1 MRVRTA
7 LLFACGFA
15 LAACSDDPTAPKA
28 NSGALSFSY
37 TGAGASSSAT
47 FSADGSAPSLAG
59 ETLGD
64 NPWALGFYDVG
75 TSSTI
80 VTAVTP
86 KTSTTWDVSFVQ
98 IDRTT
103 VGTSSIDTGCDF
115 NASSC
120 TGVVIFFGLEG
131 TESTNF
137 DSGFTY
143 MCALATGTVNVT
155 TASATNIAG
164 TFSGSG
170 SCVNAAGDETPF
182 TIANGTFNVSVGQ
195 VPN

>member
-15 LAACSDDPTAPKA
+15 LAACSDDPTSPRPNA
-28 NSGALSFSY
+28 GDLSYSY
-37 TGAGASSSAT
+37 TGAGATASAT
-47 FSADGSAPSLAG
+47 FSANGSAPDLAG
-59 ETLGD
+59 QSFGT

-80 VTAVTP
+80 VTAVNP
-86 KTSTTWDVSFVQ
+86 KTSTTWDVSLVQ

-103 VGTSSIDTGCDF
+103 VGTSSIDSGCDF
-115 NASSC
+115 DASSC
-120 TGVVIFFGLEG
+120 TGVVIFFGLQG
-131 TESTNF
+131 TADVNF
-137 DSGFTY
+137 DTGFTY
-143 MCALATGTVNVT
+143 MCTLASGTVNVT
-155 TASATNIAG
+155 TATATNIAG

-170 SCVNAAGDETPF
+170 SCFTPAGDETPF

-195 VPN
+195 LPD